1 MNKLIGKIL
10 QLTESKNCTQNLRYL
25 TFCVSCANLVPF
37 AGLITSIMLTNNPTK
52 NHLARNMQ
60 ILQVFFLQDMQDLA
74 LNLAHIMASYMV
86 LFKHWKVVHIKQVQH
101 FNPNPKTFIWL

>member
-1 MNKLIGKIL
+1 
-10 QLTESKNCTQNLRYL
+10 
-25 TFCVSCANLVPF
+25 
-37 AGLITSIMLTNNPTK
+37 
-52 NHLARNMQ
+52 MQ